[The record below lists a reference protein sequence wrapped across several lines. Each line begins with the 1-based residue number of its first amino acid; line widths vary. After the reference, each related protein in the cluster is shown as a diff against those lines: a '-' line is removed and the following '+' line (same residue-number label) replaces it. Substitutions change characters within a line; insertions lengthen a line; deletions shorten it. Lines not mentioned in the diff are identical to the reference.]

1 MAIRDKLVAS
11 AAPYLQEGEQIQAVF
26 SAQTMSQWMALISF
40 WIIIFGN
47 AYRVVVVT
55 DRRILVC
62 QTKRFQTT
70 KITGVEREVPR
81 ATQIGPASGLW
92 YKTDVL
98 GQKLYI
104 HKRFGKDVA
113 AADAAL
119 ASQAPPAAAA
129 GS

>member
-11 AAPYLQEGEQIQAVF
+11 ATPYLQEGEQIQAVF
-26 SAQTMSQWMALISF
+26 NAQTMSQWMALISF

-70 KITGVEREVPR
+70 AITQVEREVPR
-81 ATQIGPASGLW
+81 STQIGPAHGLW
-92 YKTDVL
+92 YQTAVL

-104 HKRFGKDVA
+104 HKRFAKDVA

-119 ASQAPPAAAA
+119 GQAPPAAVA
-129 GS
+129 G